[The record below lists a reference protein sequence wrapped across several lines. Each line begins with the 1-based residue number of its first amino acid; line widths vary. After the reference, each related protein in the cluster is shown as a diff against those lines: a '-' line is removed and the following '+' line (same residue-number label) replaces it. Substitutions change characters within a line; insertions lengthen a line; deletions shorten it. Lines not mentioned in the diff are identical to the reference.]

1 MNFFQEMA
9 AALTTWMDA
18 LRHLG
23 QSYPLVGIGLEALS
37 IALPLAALLAFA
49 GLGFM
54 SAAARALAVT
64 RKRASYE
71 KCARQLALLSLL
83 LGWALL
89 ICGRVWL
96 FFTQNSYTP
105 DSISDFMVEMSWIML
120 GLAVLI
126 NSMYFALWKFLLKLP
141 MLHVGIPPR
150 RTLALAMSTGVV
162 EIIGTLLGYGAVSL
176 SAAILPFLLA
186 FAGGTM
192 LYIICQDMIPE
203 GSGRRSSTAAL
214 LVGFCFMLAM
224 DYYLQ

>member
-23 QSYPLVGIGLEALS
+23 QSFPMARMGLDALS
-37 IALPLAALLAFA
+37 IALPLAALLAFRVWV
-49 GLGFM
+49 FVCH
-54 SAAARALAVT
+54 RTALAVT

-96 FFTQNSYTP
+96 FFTQSSYTP

-141 MLHVGIPPR
+141 MLHVG
-150 RTLALAMSTGVV
+150 MGVV
-162 EIIGTLLGYGAVSL
+162 SGIQGIIATRWRPWLRPACSRHCPPDADLLSPWAHLCSRFWNPLLVR
-176 SAAILPFLLA
+176 PFLVFAPDAGRGWRHGRFLA
-186 FAGGTM
+186 
-192 LYIICQDMIPE
+192 C
-203 GSGRRSSTAAL
+203 AAP
-214 LVGFCFMLAM
+214 
-224 DYYLQ
+224 QI